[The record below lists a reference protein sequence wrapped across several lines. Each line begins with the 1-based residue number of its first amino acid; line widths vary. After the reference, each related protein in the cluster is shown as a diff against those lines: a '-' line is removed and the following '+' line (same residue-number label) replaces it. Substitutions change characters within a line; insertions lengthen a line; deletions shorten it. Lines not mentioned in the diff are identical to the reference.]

1 MGYRHRRIKGLQID
15 TVKTIFFIIKGNH
28 NDPEGNAFPKLK
40 MTGKQH
46 WTDKAQDYVKW
57 KAFVQKQLMNELR
70 IVDGDAWRQ
79 CEKNFITTKSHKPIV
94 IEKNQTARMDI
105 LISWKGNTHGDPENI
120 FGSIADALFHNDK
133 NLFGSFLPL
142 EGKTT
147 GEVWCTITISD

>member
-70 IVDGDAWRQ
+70 IVDGDAWRE

-105 LISWKGNTHGDPENI
+105 LMPSSTTTRISSGVFYHSKERRREKCG
-120 FGSIADALFHNDK
+120 
-133 NLFGSFLPL
+133 
-142 EGKTT
+142 
-147 GEVWCTITISD
+147 VQ